1 MAGHKSSGQAPK
13 LDQANSPSLSDVLII
28 GSGIAGATT
37 ALQLARNPLRRIT
50 LATREAD
57 PQESNT
63 RWAQGGIVSLGP
75 NDNSETLVSD
85 ILAAGAGASSPHAA
99 RLLSEEGPRLLRDI
113 LIKAAGISFD
123 KTDTGQ
129 LRWAQEAAH
138 SRRRVLHV
146 GDSTGLSIIQG
157 LMTALRSCPNVRL
170 LTQVTAVDLI
180 TFPHHSRDPL
190 ATYRPIISHG
200 AYLFDRKERRV
211 QQHLAAF
218 TVLATGGLGKIF
230 RNTTN
235 PVGARGDGLSM
246 AHRAGARIVNAEYVQ
261 FHPTAL
267 AVPSATNF
275 LISEAVRG
283 EGGVLI
289 SPDGYAFMA
298 DYSPQWKDLAPR
310 DIVARAIYN
319 QMEVNSY
326 SHVFLDIASKMRAS
340 AIKARFPNIWATC
353 LKAGID
359 ITQEPIPVVPA
370 AHYFCGGILVDQ
382 WGRSSIENLYVV
394 GEASCTGIHGANRLA
409 STSLLEGLV
418 WGNRAARKIEE
429 ISSQG
434 PLIKVPCPKDLPTW
448 DESGLVSDPDPALI
462 QGDMQTIQNIMW
474 HYVGLVRSAERLA
487 RAIRELRHLWNEIET
502 FYQTTKLSDDLIG
515 LRNAVEVALLVARA
529 AYHNRQSRGC
539 HYRQD
544 SFPSNG
550 GRLI

>member
-1 MAGHKSSGQAPK
+1 M
-13 LDQANSPSLSDVLII
+13 SDVLII
-28 GSGIAGATT
+28 GSGIAGVTT

-50 LATREAD
+50 VVTREDD

-63 RWAQGGIVSLGP
+63 RWAQGGIVSRGP
-75 NDNSETLVSD
+75 DDNSETLVSD
-85 ILAAGAGASSPHAA
+85 IIAAGAGASSPHAA

-123 KTDTGQ
+123 TTSTGQ
-129 LRWAQEAAH
+129 LRWGQEAAH
-138 SRRRVLHV
+138 SRRRILHV

-157 LMTALRSCPNVRL
+157 LMTALRKSPNVTL
-170 LTQVTAVDLI
+170 LSHVTAVDLI
-180 TFPHHSRDPL
+180 TFPHHSRNPL
-190 ATYRPIISHG
+190 ATYQPITSHG

-211 QQHLAAF
+211 LQHLSSF
-218 TVLATGGLGKIF
+218 TVLATGGLGRIF

-267 AVPSATNF
+267 AVPGATSF

-310 DIVARAIYN
+310 DVVARAIHN
-319 QMEVNSY
+319 QMEIHSY
-326 SHVFLDIASKMRAS
+326 SHVFLDIASKMQAS

-370 AHYFCGGILVDQ
+370 AHYFCGGVLVDQ
-382 WGRSSIENLYVV
+382 WGRSNIENLYVV
-394 GEASCTGIHGANRLA
+394 GEASCTGVHGANRLA

-418 WGNRAARKIEE
+418 WGKRAAGKIEE
-429 ISSQG
+429 TISQE
-434 PLIKVPCPKDLPTW
+434 PLSKMPCLNDLPTW
-448 DESGLVSDPDPALI
+448 DESGLVSEPDPALI

-474 HYVGLVRSAERLA
+474 HYVGLVRSADRLA

-502 FYQTTKLSDDLIG
+502 FYQTTKLSDGLIG
-515 LRNAVEVALLVARA
+515 LRNAVEVALLVAQA
-529 AYHNRQSRGC
+529 AHHNRQSRGC
-539 HYRQD
+539 HYRKD
-544 SFPSNG
+544 SFLSDG